1 MDEYAVRS
9 DAERGAQAERLLES
23 DLLKEAFTA
32 LEAEYL
38 NAWKATGARDTEARE
53 RLWQAFQIV
62 GKVKT
67 HLATVAANGNLAQK
81 ELAEIEAMGER
92 KKVLGIF

>member
-9 DAERGAQAERLLES
+9 DAVRGAQAESLLGN
-23 DLLKEAFTA
+23 DLLKEAFSA

-38 NAWKATGARDTEARE
+38 DAWKATGARDTDARE

-67 HLATVAANGNLAQK
+67 HLSTVVQRGSLARK
-81 ELAEIEAMGER
+81 ELEEIETMGER
-92 KKVLGIF
+92 RKVLGIF

>member
-9 DAERGAQAERLLES
+9 DAERGAQAERLLNEP
-23 DLLKEAFTA
+23 LLGEAFA
-32 LEAEYL
+32 SLEAEFL

-67 HLATVAANGNLAQK
+67 HLSTVAQRGTLARK
-81 ELAEIEAMGER
+81 ELEEIETMGER
-92 KKVLGIF
+92 RKILGVF